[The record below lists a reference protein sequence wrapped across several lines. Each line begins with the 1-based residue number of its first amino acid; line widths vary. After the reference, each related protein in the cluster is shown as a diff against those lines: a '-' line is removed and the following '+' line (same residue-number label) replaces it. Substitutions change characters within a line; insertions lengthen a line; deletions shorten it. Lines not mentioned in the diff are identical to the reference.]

1 MYVGGVNQSYT
12 RIYFSTEDQ
21 TSILSIKSEK
31 QGTEKFTRQNSMLML
46 DYCLS
51 IKCRHGQISEYFD
64 SGYFECLTSC
74 DVCIDIEKFKVE

>member
-1 MYVGGVNQSYT
+1 MYVWGVNQSYT

-31 QGTEKFTRQNSMLML
+31 QGTENFTRQNSMLML
-46 DYCLS
+46 EYCL
-51 IKCRHGQISEYFD
+51 HGQISEYFD

-74 DVCIDIEKFKVE
+74 DVCIDIEKV